1 MLLFVRVFGRRMDSE
16 YEDMLLF
23 EEKDKSCCVDITST
37 KDCQFITINSNS
49 RTSSEARYSSILS
62 FFYLWF
68 LVIMYKL
75 WLLLCFFGFLKV
87 VIRKCMPVQVYLMDS
102 TDMRSGLQRIR
113 EREAG
118 VQYFVEHH
126 YGFFYILTNAPL
138 ENGKMVAANYQ
149 LARCSV
155 ANIASNKW
163 QVCIVFSISIFRLVY
178 YKWNYNFPSSERTLN
193 VKNHFLITKCHF
205 KRSGW
210 WFLCDREMV
219 PC

>member
-1 MLLFVRVFGRRMDSE
+1 MENLCSTRVLFLSLNLCKLCSLLFMLLFVRVFGRRMDSE

-102 TDMRSGLQRIR
+102 ADMRSGLQRIR

-118 VQYFVEHH
+118 VQYFC
-126 YGFFYILTNAPL
+126 G
-138 ENGKMVAANYQ
+138 
-149 LARCSV
+149 
-155 ANIASNKW
+155 AS
-163 QVCIVFSISIFRLVY
+163 L
-178 YKWNYNFPSSERTLN
+178 
-193 VKNHFLITKCHF
+193 
-205 KRSGW
+205 
-210 WFLCDREMV
+210 WFLLHSNQCPFGKWKNGCSQLSV
-219 PC
+219 G